1 MKSFGGLH
9 LAPRASSLTHITYNR
24 NKLSVTTDHLSWGH
38 SSTKKIP
45 AAELSYTLHN
55 FLNSFPQTQTT
66 QNMASTATL
75 AWPFLL
81 VATLKFLGQ
90 NCDSR
95 GE

>member
-55 FLNSFPQTQTT
+55 FLNSFPQTRHSKYGVDCD
-66 QNMASTATL
+66 ARA
-75 AWPFLL
+75 AFPFGSD
-81 VATLKFLGQ
+81 A
-90 NCDSR
+90 
-95 GE
+95 